1 MELNSS
7 IDWVRRV
14 ALRPWRISSKQ
25 TSSKL
30 LVVSL
35 VVTVL
40 AFSAVCGGV
49 LIDMRQSAEQLAR
62 QTMENLA
69 ATVDADVSR
78 NIELYDQSL
87 QAVVKNL
94 GVPELADVSKPL
106 LQLILFDRAANA
118 AHLGPIQVFDAA
130 GKLRLD
136 ATTLKPVAERHD
148 QDDFF
153 KIHRDDPHAGLFIS
167 SPMSYHGVPSIVLSR
182 RLQNANGGFAGVVAG
197 SIRLS
202 YFQELFDR
210 LRLGDNDII
219 ALLKRDG
226 VLVMRRPF
234 DAELIDRDLS
244 TAPSMT
250 LMLTNRSGSFSGK
263 GLKDAIPRMY
273 VWADGTRPLVVVVG
287 RSWQSILGLWRR
299 EATRLGGI
307 LLALAMFIAGVTIF
321 LIREIDRRAR
331 AEQRLEELSVT
342 DPLTGLTNRRKFDAA
357 IDDEWRR
364 AQRQHS
370 PMALLMIDADHFK
383 LFNDS
388 HGHQAGDQM
397 LIGIAVC
404 IADSVHRAGDCA
416 ARFGGEEFAVL
427 LPGLSEADALTVA
440 EFDPRQGRALVARP
454 GRRHHQRR
462 RRQPGSGD
470 VAALERTDRGRR
482 QGALR
487 CQGKRPQRLRGG
499 GSPRAAAAGGVSFR
513 PRHPASPAHSP
524 R

>member
-1 MELNSS
+1 MELNSQ

-14 ALRPWRISSKQ
+14 AFRPWQNSSKQ
-25 TSSKL
+25 VSSKL
-30 LVVSL
+30 LVISL
-35 VVTVL
+35 VATVL

-78 NIELYDQSL
+78 NVELYDQSL

-94 GVPELADVSKPL
+94 SVPELADVSKPL
-106 LQLILFDRAANA
+106 LQLILFDRAATA
-118 AHLGPIQVFDAA
+118 AHLGPIQVFDAD
-130 GKLRLD
+130 GRLRLD
-136 ATTLKPVAERHD
+136 ATTLKPVAETHD

-153 KIHRDDPHAGLFIS
+153 RIHRDDPNAGLYIS
-167 SPMSYHGVPSIVLSR
+167 RPMTYHGVSSIVLSR
-182 RLQNANGGFAGVVAG
+182 RLQNANGSFAGVVAG

-202 YFQELFDR
+202 YFQELFER
-210 LRLGDNDII
+210 LRLGESDVI

-226 VLVMRRPF
+226 VLVMRRPIE
-234 DAELIDRDLS
+234 AEMIGRDLS
-244 TAPSMT
+244 NTPNMIQVLANS
-250 LMLTNRSGSFSGK
+250 SGWFSGQ
-263 GLKDAIPRMY
+263 GLDDRIPRMY
-273 VWADGTRPLVVVVG
+273 VWADSSRPLVVVVG
-287 RSWQSILGLWRR
+287 RSWQSVLGLWRR

-307 LLALAMFIAGVTIF
+307 LLVLAVFVAGVTVF

-364 AQRQHS
+364 AQRRGS
-370 PMALLMIDADHFK
+370 PMALLMIDADLFK
-383 LFNDS
+383 QFNDS

-427 LPGLSEADALTVA
+427 LPGLSAQDALSVA
-440 EFDPRQGRALVARP
+440 ESIRSKVERWSLDQTGVTISVGVASLVPAPSVHWSELVEAADKALYVAKESGRNVCVIAASHEPLPMVA
-454 GRRHHQRR
+454 
-462 RRQPGSGD
+462 
-470 VAALERTDRGRR
+470 
-482 QGALR
+482 
-487 CQGKRPQRLRGG
+487 
-499 GSPRAAAAGGVSFR
+499 
-513 PRHPASPAHSP
+513 
-524 R
+524 

>member
-1 MELNSS
+1 MELDSRIDRLRRMAFRPWQNSS
-7 IDWVRRV
+7 KLV
-14 ALRPWRISSKQ
+14 
-25 TSSKL
+25 SSKL

-69 ATVDADVSR
+69 ATVDAAVSR

-94 GVPELADVSKPL
+94 SVPELADVSKPL
-106 LQLILFDRAANA
+106 LQLILFDRAATA
-118 AHLGPIQVFDAA
+118 AHLGPIQVFDAD
-130 GKLRLD
+130 GQLRLD
-136 ATTLKPVAERHD
+136 ATTLKPVAERRD
-148 QDDFF
+148 QDEFF
-153 KIHRDDPHAGLFIS
+153 RIHRDDPQAGLFVS
-167 SPMSYHGVPSIVLSR
+167 RPMPYHGEPSIVLSR
-182 RLQNANGGFAGVVAG
+182 RLQNADGGFAGVVAG

-202 YFQELFDR
+202 YFEELFAR
-210 LRLGDNDII
+210 LRLGDNDVI
-219 ALLKRDG
+219 ALLRRDG
-226 VLVMRRPF
+226 VLVMRRPS
-234 DAELIDRDLS
+234 DPDLIGRDL
-244 TAPSMT
+244 TPVGDVKQVMAT
-250 LMLTNRSGSFSGK
+250 RSGWLSNQGINDRIS
-263 GLKDAIPRMY
+263 RMY
-273 VWADGTRPLVVVVG
+273 VWSDSTRPLVVLVA
-287 RSWQSILGLWRR
+287 RPWQDILELWRR

-331 AEQRLEELSVT
+331 AERRLEELSVT

-357 IDDEWRR
+357 IDEEWRR
-364 AQRQHS
+364 AQRCCS
-370 PMALLMIDADHFK
+370 SMALLMIDADHFK

-427 LPGLSEADALTVA
+427 LPGLSADDALSVA
-440 EFDPRQGRALVARP
+440 ETIRTKVERWSVDQAGVTISVGVASLVPAPSLHWSELVEAADKALYAAKEGGRNVC
-454 GRRHHQRR
+454 
-462 RRQPGSGD
+462 
-470 VAALERTDRGRR
+470 VIAASP
-482 QGALR
+482 GAL
-487 CQGKRPQRLRGG
+487 PMV
-499 GSPRAAAAGGVSFR
+499 A
-513 PRHPASPAHSP
+513 
-524 R
+524 

>member
-1 MELNSS
+1 MELNSQ

-14 ALRPWRISSKQ
+14 AFRPWQASSKQ
-25 TSSKL
+25 VSSKL
-30 LVVSL
+30 LVISL

-78 NIELYDQSL
+78 NIDLYDQSL
-87 QAVVKNL
+87 QAVAKNL

-106 LQLILFDRAANA
+106 LQLILFDRAATA
-118 AHLGPIQVFDAA
+118 AHLGPIQVFDAE
-130 GKLRLD
+130 GQLRLD
-136 ATTLKPVAERHD
+136 ATTLKPVAERRD

-153 KIHRDDPHAGLFIS
+153 RIHRDDPQAGLYIS
-167 SPMSYHGVPSIVLSR
+167 RPMSYHGEPSIVLSR

-197 SIRLS
+197 SIRLG
-202 YFQELFDR
+202 YFQELFER
-210 LRLGDNDII
+210 LRLGEGDVI
-219 ALLKRDG
+219 ALLRRDG

-234 DAELIDRDLS
+234 DPDLIGRDLS
-244 TAPSMT
+244 PVGDVKQVMAT
-250 LMLTNRSGSFSGK
+250 RSGWLSNK
-263 GLKDAIPRMY
+263 GINDRISRMY
-273 VWADGTRPLVVVVG
+273 VWTDSTRPLVVLAA
-287 RSWQSILGLWRR
+287 RPWHSILGLWRH

-307 LLALAMFIAGVTIF
+307 LLVLAVFVAGVTVF

-331 AEQRLEELSVT
+331 AEHRLEELSVT

-364 AQRQHS
+364 AQRRGS

-383 LFNDS
+383 QFNDS

-427 LPGLSEADALTVA
+427 LPGLSAHDALSVA
-440 EFDPRQGRALVARP
+440 ESIRGKVARWSLDQAGVTISVGVASLIP
-454 GRRHHQRR
+454 APSVHWSELVEAADKALYAAKENGRNVSVIAASHEPLPR
-462 RRQPGSGD
+462 
-470 VAALERTDRGRR
+470 VA
-482 QGALR
+482 
-487 CQGKRPQRLRGG
+487 
-499 GSPRAAAAGGVSFR
+499 
-513 PRHPASPAHSP
+513 
-524 R
+524 